1 MRRLNRNRLP
11 TPSGRRSMQRA
22 LAGMAVIAV
31 ATGCQVQNPYAAF
44 GPATVPP
51 PGMQTPSP
59 YYPPTTPALAAPP
72 KSGPSAGSRASIS
85 AESTPLA
92 LAPRAGIVAEASDR
106 EPIRIVENPAP
117 VARTAAAPS
126 RSATPAGQTPS
137 GGPIS
142 TQPSPAP
149 ATTPPSRPFGTAPAP
164 GGASTN
170 YTLDRSVAPATFQ
183 ATPATPAGSAAS
195 GQWRAR

>member
-1 MRRLNRNRLP
+1 
-11 TPSGRRSMQRA
+11 
-22 LAGMAVIAV
+22 MAAIVV

-51 PGMQTPSP
+51 PGMQTPAP
-59 YYPPTTPALAAPP
+59 YYPPTTPAIAAPP
-72 KSGPSAGSRASIS
+72 KSGPSTGSRASIS
-85 AESTPLA
+85 AESTPLVA
-92 LAPRAGIVAEASDR
+92 TPRPSVVAEASDR

-117 VARTAAAPS
+117 IARTATAPTRSAAPG
-126 RSATPAGQTPS
+126 GQSPS

-142 TQPSPAP
+142 TQPSTAP
-149 ATTPPSRPFGTAPAP
+149 VTTAPSRPFGTAPTS

-170 YTLDRSVAPATFQ
+170 YTLDRSVAPASYQT
-183 ATPATPAGSAAS
+183 APAAPTGSTAS

>member
-1 MRRLNRNRLP
+1 
-11 TPSGRRSMQRA
+11 MQRA
-22 LAGMAVIAV
+22 LAGLAAIVV

-51 PGMQTPSP
+51 PGMQAPAP
-59 YYPPTTPALAAPP
+59 YYPPATPANAAPP
-72 KSGPSAGSRASIS
+72 KNGPATGSRASIS

-92 LAPRAGIVAEASDR
+92 LTPRPGLVAEASDR

-117 VARTAAAPS
+117 VTRTAAAPT
-126 RSATPAGQTPS
+126 RSATPTGQTPS
-137 GGPIS
+137 GSPIS
-142 TQPSPAP
+142 TQPSTAP
-149 ATTPPSRPFGTAPAP
+149 ATTGPSRPLGTAPAP

-170 YTLDRSVAPATFQ
+170 YTVDRSVAPASYQT
-183 ATPATPAGSAAS
+183 APATPTGSAAS